1 MNEVI
6 DLKELY
12 FLQSQLDET
21 ISRQHHVSY
30 AMTSNERLLA
40 LIVELGELAN
50 ETRCFKYWSTRRNGE
65 KERISDEYADGM
77 HFFLSLGIPL
87 SVKKMSYEIEGD
99 QLSLVE
105 SFLLTYRA
113 VVNLI
118 DNYTEKSYT
127 YAYQCYLNL
136 MPKLDMRVEDVIISY
151 KKKLAV
157 NYTRQ
162 MNSY

>member
-21 ISRQHHVSY
+21 ISCQHHVSY
-30 AMTSNERLLA
+30 KTTSHERLLA

-65 KERISDEYADGM
+65 KEKISDEYADGM

-87 SVKKMSYEIEGD
+87 HVKKMSYEIENS

-105 SFLLTYRA
+105 CFLITYQA

-136 MPKLDMRVEDVIISY
+136 MPKLDMRVEDIVLSY

-162 MNSY
+162 INSY